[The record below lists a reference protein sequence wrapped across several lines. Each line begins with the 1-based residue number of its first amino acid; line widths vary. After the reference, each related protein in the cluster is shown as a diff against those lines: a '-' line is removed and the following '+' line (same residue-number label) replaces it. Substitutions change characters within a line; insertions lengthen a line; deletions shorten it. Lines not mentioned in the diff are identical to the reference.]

1 MERQIKDDIELGYKQ
16 IQTAYDSLKKAQNAY
31 NKTNQFYLG
40 LLDGY
45 RKGRFNATAIKNALD
60 ALLQAEKGYNQAL
73 INYNITL
80 VRYDLLR
87 NKIFDKFNIKIDEVL
102 NKKAS
107 QFK

>member
-1 MERQIKDDIELGYKQ
+1 MAIEKDVLMQLQSKMLWMHI
-16 IQTAYDSLKKAQNAY
+16 
-31 NKTNQFYLG
+31 
-40 LLDGY
+40 
-45 RKGRFNATAIKNALD
+45 
-60 ALLQAEKGYNQAL
+60 QAEKGYNQAL